1 MINVKDDVII
11 IASGASLNGFDFQ
24 RLRAVDATIIAVN
37 NAVHHVPWADYV
49 FTLDTIHLRD
59 KFDFDYPV
67 QRVSAVPEGYGTEKA
82 QCQCD
87 RVKARNDTILVKRV
101 PFNKNDSPDIMTGCS
116 GFGAY
121 QLAYKSG
128 AKRVFVFGCDHS
140 GQGQYFY
147 GNESVKTPERLWND
161 ALRYW
166 NEFTPPEGV
175 ESYNCSP
182 DSNITSLPKISID
195 EALSMLKI
203 PPMTIVTV
211 LKTSG
216 EFEEKHVQW
225 LQRQLHFPIVCLTNS
240 LYQIDGVR
248 TVKLKYNL
256 PNWWSKMEMF
266 RDDLKLGNFLYVDLD
281 TVFVKGFPQ
290 WLLTLNETHVLKD
303 MLGGDHMNSGLMF
316 LMEKDREG
324 IFKDF
329 MADKDGYIKSLRG
342 DQDYLSRYFDKAKK
356 FQIEFPRRIV
366 SYKAD
371 ILKTKPQGGNIT
383 SASIV
388 CFHGKPRP
396 WDCVEHWI
404 PKRWR

>member
-11 IASGASLNGFDFQ
+11 IASGSSLNGFDFQ
-24 RLRAVDATIIAVN
+24 KLRAVDATIIAVN
-37 NAVHHVPWADYV
+37 NAVHHVPFADYV

-59 KFDFDYPV
+59 KFNFDYQV
-67 QRVSAVPEGYGTEKA
+67 QRVAAVPEGYGTPKA
-82 QCQCD
+82 QCVCD
-87 RVKARNDTILVKRV
+87 RTKARNDTIFVKRV
-101 PFNKNDSPDIMTGCS
+101 PFNKNDSEHIMTGCS

-128 AKRVFVFGCDHS
+128 AKRIFLFGCDHS

-147 GNESVKTPERLWND
+147 GNENVKTPERLWSD

-182 DSNITSLPKISID
+182 DSNITSLPKITI
-195 EALSMLKI
+195 EYAMAMI
-203 PPMTIVTV
+203 RRAPMPIVTV
-211 LKTSG
+211 LKTGG

-225 LQRQLHFPIVCLTNS
+225 LQRQLGFPIICLTDS
-240 LYQIDGVR
+240 IVPMDR
-248 TVKLKYNL
+248 VKSIRLKYNL
-256 PNWWSKMEMF
+256 PTWWSKMEMF
-266 RDDLKLGNFLYVDLD
+266 RDDLHLGNFLYVDLD
-281 TVFVKGFPQ
+281 TVFIKGFPE
-290 WLLTLNETHVLKD
+290 WLLKLNETHVLKD

-316 LMEKDREG
+316 LMEKDRKG
-324 IFKDF
+324 IFEDF
-329 MADKDGYIKSLRG
+329 MADKDGYIKTLRG
-342 DQDYLSRYFDKAKK
+342 DQDYLARFFGNSKR
-356 FQIEFPRRIV
+356 FQESFPRKVI

-371 ILKTKPQGGNIT
+371 VLRVKPQGGSIT

-396 WDCVEHWI
+396 WDCVEYWV
-404 PKRWR
+404 PKKCY